1 MKNNT
6 LTLLIALGVFA
17 APRAQAPAGSRVT
30 GTITVALDVRETPR
44 KLLHVRETL
53 NVTPGALTL
62 VYPKWLPGEHAPDGP
77 IDDLVGLNFS
87 AAGSS
92 IAWRR
97 DPVDLFA
104 FHVDIPQGVN
114 KLDVSFDFLAA
125 IGQGGF
131 SSASSDTAHLGI
143 YSWNQVLLYPQG
155 ARTDDVMVRASIELP
170 GNWKYASALRSEGLG
185 GGSAGA
191 TSGGGRAAERAAGSL
206 EIPFA
211 PVSLT
216 TLVDSPVIAG
226 EYLRTVPLDN
236 TSSRPVV
243 AALVGDTAASIDI
256 PDELTEKWKRLVR
269 EADAMFGA
277 RHYNNYVFLL
287 TLSDRVAHFGL
298 EHHQSNDSRVPE
310 HSLTQP
316 NSIGVVAHEYV
327 HSWNGKYRRPAG
339 LATPDFQQPMLG
351 DLLWV
356 YEGLTQ
362 YLGYVLA
369 ERSGIWSEPY
379 YKERLAQI
387 AAALDN
393 QPGRRWRPLADTT
406 TAAQLLYFAPGQW
419 TAYRRSTDFYD
430 EGWLIWLD
438 VDTAIRELTHGQKSI
453 DDFCHLFHGGES
465 GAPTVK
471 PYTVDDVVAALNQVA
486 PHDWKAFLG
495 SRIYQVTPRAPL
507 DGITRGGWRLVYTD
521 AKNEFIKTG
530 DSERVEATY
539 SIGLRVRARDG
550 VVNDV
555 TIDSPAGKAG
565 IGPGMQ
571 ILAVNGLRY
580 SADVLRN
587 AIKESKTASGPMTIE
602 FQNDDVVKTVSVDY
616 HGGMREP
623 HLEREAAKPDMLAQ
637 ILAARAK

>member
-1 MKNNT
+1 MKQIT
-6 LTLLIALGVFA
+6 LAWLVVLCALA
-17 APRAQAPAGSRVT
+17 SPHAQTPPAQSRVT
-30 GTITVALDVRETPR
+30 GTIALAVDVRETPR
-44 KLLHVRETL
+44 KLLHARETL
-53 NVTPGALTL
+53 TVTPGALTL
-62 VYPKWLPGEHAPDGP
+62 VYPKWIPGEHAPDGP
-77 IDDLVGLNFS
+77 IDDLVALTFTSG
-87 AAGSS
+87 GKS
-92 IAWRR
+92 IPWRR

-104 FHVDIPQGVN
+104 FHVDVPQGVTT
-114 KLDVSFDFLAA
+114 LDASFDFLPA

-155 ARTDDVMVRASIELP
+155 ARTDDVMFRASMELP
-170 GNWKYASALRSEGLG
+170 AGWKFGTALPVANQS
-185 GGSAGA
+185 GA
-191 TSGGGRAAERAAGSL
+191 K
-206 EIPFA
+206 IDFQ

-226 EYLRTVPLDN
+226 EYLRVVPLDG
-236 TSSRPVV
+236 SSRPVE

-256 PDELTEKWKRLVR
+256 PNDLTAKWKRLVQ
-269 EADAMFGA
+269 EADAMFGV
-277 RHYNNYVFLL
+277 RHYSNYHFLL

-298 EHHQSNDSRVPE
+298 EHHQSNDSRVSE
-310 HSLTQP
+310 NSLREQ

-339 LATPDFQQPMLG
+339 LATPDFQQPMIG

-369 ERSGIWSEPY
+369 ERSGIWSESY

-387 AAALDN
+387 AAFLDN
-393 QPGRRWRPLADTT
+393 EPGRRWRPLVDTT

-419 TAYRRSTDFYD
+419 TGYRRGVDFYD

-453 DDFCHLFHGGES
+453 EDFCHLFHGGES
-465 GAPTVK
+465 SAPAVK

-495 SRIYQVTPRAPL
+495 SRIYQVTQRAPL
-507 DGITRGGWRLVYTD
+507 DGITRSGWRLVYNDT
-521 AKNEFIKTG
+521 KNEYITAG
-530 DSERVEATY
+530 DKERVDATY
-539 SIGLRVRARDG
+539 SIGLHVRASDG

-555 TIDSPAGKAG
+555 ALDSPAGKVG

-587 AIKESKTASGPMTIE
+587 AIKESKMASGPMSIE
-602 FQNDDVVKTVSVDY
+602 FQNDDIVKTVSLDY
-616 HGGMREP
+616 HGGIREP
-623 HLEREAAKPDMLAQ
+623 HLERDPSKPDMLAQ
-637 ILAARAK
+637 VLAGRAK

>member
-1 MKNNT
+1 MKQIT
-6 LTLLIALGVFA
+6 VALLVALCA
-17 APRAQAPAGSRVT
+17 LASPHAQTPPAQSRVT
-30 GTITVALDVRETPR
+30 GTIALALDVRETPR
-44 KLLHVRETL
+44 KLLHARETL
-53 NVTPGALTL
+53 TVTPGALTL
-62 VYPKWLPGEHAPDGP
+62 VYPKWIPGEHAPDGP
-77 IDDLVGLNFS
+77 IDDLVALTFTSG
-87 AAGSS
+87 GKS
-92 IAWRR
+92 IPWRR

-104 FHVDIPQGVN
+104 FHVDVPPGVTT
-114 KLDVSFDFLAA
+114 LDASFDFLPA

-155 ARTDDVMVRASIELP
+155 ARTDDVMFRASMELP
-170 GNWKYASALRSEGLG
+170 AGWKFGTALPVANQS
-185 GGSAGA
+185 GA
-191 TSGGGRAAERAAGSL
+191 K
-206 EIPFA
+206 IDFQ

-226 EYLRTVPLDN
+226 EYLRVVPLDG
-236 TSSRPVV
+236 SSRPVE

-256 PDELTEKWKRLVR
+256 PNDLTAKWKRLVQ

-277 RHYNNYVFLL
+277 RHYSNYHFLL

-310 HSLTQP
+310 NSLREQ

-339 LATPDFQQPMLG
+339 LATPDFQQPMIG

-369 ERSGIWSEPY
+369 ERSGIWSESY

-387 AAALDN
+387 AAFLDN
-393 QPGRRWRPLADTT
+393 EPGRRWRPLVDTT

-419 TAYRRSTDFYD
+419 TGYRRGVDFYD

-453 DDFCHLFHGGES
+453 EDFCHLFHGGES
-465 GAPTVK
+465 SAPAVK

-495 SRIYQVTPRAPL
+495 SRIYQVTQRAPL
-507 DGITRGGWRLVYTD
+507 DGITRSGWRLVYNDT
-521 AKNEFIKTG
+521 KNEYITAG
-530 DSERVEATY
+530 DKERVDATY
-539 SIGLRVRARDG
+539 SIGLHVRASDG

-555 TIDSPAGKAG
+555 ALDSPAGKAG

-587 AIKESKTASGPMTIE
+587 AIKESKMASGPMSIE
-602 FQNDDVVKTVSVDY
+602 FQNDDIVKTVSLDY
-616 HGGMREP
+616 HGGIREP
-623 HLEREAAKPDMLAQ
+623 HLERDPSKPDMLAQ
-637 ILAARAK
+637 VLAGRAK

>member
-1 MKNNT
+1 MKKISLACL
-6 LTLLIALGVFA
+6 LTICALA
-17 APRAQAPAGSRVT
+17 APRAQAPAPEARVT
-30 GTITVALDVRETPR
+30 GTITLALDARETPR
-44 KLLHVRETL
+44 KLLHARETL
-53 NVTPGALTL
+53 NVTPGSLTL
-62 VYPKWLPGEHAPDGP
+62 VYPKWLPGEHSPDGP
-77 IDDLVGLNFS
+77 IDDLVGLNFT
-87 AAGSS
+87 AGGRS
-92 IAWRR
+92 IPWRR
-97 DPVDLFA
+97 DPVDVFA
-104 FHVDIPQGVN
+104 FHVDIPQGIN
-114 KLDVSFDFLAA
+114 RLDVLFDFLAA
-125 IGQGGF
+125 IGQAGF

-143 YSWNQVLLYPQG
+143 YSWNQVLLYPKG
-155 ARTDDVMVRASIELP
+155 ARTDDVMFRASMELP
-170 GNWKYASALRSEGLG
+170 AGWKFGTALPVASQN
-185 GGSAGA
+185 GA
-191 TSGGGRAAERAAGSL
+191 TVD
-206 EIPFA
+206 FQ

-216 TLVDSPVIAG
+216 MLVDSPIVAG
-226 EYLRTVPLDN
+226 EYLRVVPLDGN
-236 TSSRPVV
+236 SSRPVEAV
-243 AALVGDTAASIDI
+243 LVGDTAASVDI
-256 PDELTEKWKRLVR
+256 SSDLTAKWKRLVQ

-277 RHYNNYVFLL
+277 RHYNNYRFLL

-310 HSLTQP
+310 NSLTQQ

-369 ERSGIWSEPY
+369 ERSGIWSESY

-387 AAALDN
+387 AAFLDN
-393 QPGRRWRPLADTT
+393 EPGRRWRPLADTT

-471 PYTVDDVVAALNQVA
+471 PYTLDDLVAALNQVA

-507 DGITRGGWRLVYTD
+507 DGITRSGWRLVYTD

-530 DSERVEATY
+530 DGERVDATF
-539 SIGLRVRARDG
+539 SIGLRLRARDG

-555 TIDSPAGKAG
+555 TIDSAAGKVG

-587 AIKESKTASGPMTIE
+587 AINESKSASSPMTIE
-602 FQNDDVVKTVSVDY
+602 FQNDDVVKTVSIDY

-623 HLEREAAKPDMLAQ
+623 HLERDAAKPDMLAQ

>member
-1 MKNNT
+1 MKNIR
-6 LTLLIALGVFA
+6 LALLIVLCTVV
-17 APRAQAPAGSRVT
+17 APRAQAPLPASRVT
-30 GTITVALDVRETPR
+30 GTITLALDARETPR
-44 KLLHVRETL
+44 KLLHARETL
-53 NVTPGALTL
+53 TVTPGALTL

-77 IDDLVGLNFS
+77 IDDLVGLNFT
-87 AAGSS
+87 AGGTSLP
-92 IAWRR
+92 WRR
-97 DPVDLFA
+97 DAVDLFA
-104 FHVDIPQGVN
+104 FHVDVPQGVS
-114 KLDVSFDFLAA
+114 KLDVSFDFLPA

-155 ARTDDVMVRASIELP
+155 ARTDDVMFRASMELP
-170 GNWKYASALRSEGLG
+170 AGWKFGTALPV
-185 GGSAGA
+185 ANQHGA
-191 TSGGGRAAERAAGSL
+191 VIDFQS
-206 EIPFA
+206 
-211 PVSLT
+211 VSLT
-216 TLVDSPVIAG
+216 TLVDSPVVAG
-226 EYLRTVPLDN
+226 EYLRVVPLDN
-236 TSSRPVV
+236 TSSRPVE
-243 AALVGDTAASIDI
+243 ADLVGDTAASIDI
-256 PDELTEKWKRLVR
+256 PSDLIEKWKRLVR

-277 RHYNNYVFLL
+277 RHYNSYHFLL

-310 HSLTQP
+310 NSLTQQ

-339 LATPDFQQPMLG
+339 LATPDFQQPMTG

-387 AAALDN
+387 AAGLDN
-393 QPGRRWRPLADTT
+393 ETGRRWRPLADTT

-419 TAYRRSTDFYD
+419 RAYRRSTDFYD

-465 GAPTVK
+465 SAPAVK
-471 PYTVDDVVAALNQVA
+471 PYSLDDVIVALNQVV

-495 SRIYQVTPRAPL
+495 SRIYQVTPHAPL
-507 DGITRGGWRLVYTD
+507 DGITRSGWRLVYTD
-521 AKNEFIKTG
+521 VKNDYIKTADG
-530 DSERVEATY
+530 ERVEATY
-539 SIGLRVRARDG
+539 SIGLHVRARDG
-550 VVNDV
+550 LVSDV
-555 TIDSPAGKAG
+555 TLDSPAGKAG
-565 IGPGMQ
+565 LGPGMQ

-580 SADVLRN
+580 SADVLRT
-587 AIKESKTASGPMTIE
+587 AIKESKTASGPITIE
-602 FQNDDVVKTVSVDY
+602 FQNDDVVKTVSLDY
-616 HGGMREP
+616 HGGTREP
-623 HLEREAAKPDMLAQ
+623 HLERDAAKPDMLAQ